1 MAIRTMPIRTLA
13 RVLDAAYGMMGFVTA
28 VQRDDQLVPIDWT
41 HRIDVIPA
49 AKEALGAAFCTAWAR
64 TLLARI
70 LDTPLDMDARHFSC
84 DGESFVARESL
95 RDSGPSNRLI
105 LVSMPDGKIDL
116 VITCG
121 DATVAG
127 VRNRVQKSS
136 NLTLILS
143 STGRTLHDTEI
154 VSYVCEDET
163 FAVEARDD
171 NLIRWSDLMHEHRCG
186 NTPRITAE
194 LMLPLCWACPG
205 RQPTVWRRREALG
218 AVAVARH
225 AGIVDVLPL
234 ILKHLALP
242 PRDWL
247 RGPNVAG
254 HVYRTTEGDTVTF
267 TFVPDV
273 QLSCS
278 SRLRLRIEGGGEW
291 FDA

>member
-1 MAIRTMPIRTLA
+1 MPNLA
-13 RVLDAAYGMMGFVTA
+13 RLLDAAYGMMGFVTA
-28 VQRDDQLVPIDWT
+28 VQRDGQPVPIDWA
-41 HRIDVIPA
+41 HRIDVLPA
-49 AKEALGAAFCTAWAR
+49 AREALGAAFCTTWAR

-70 LDTPLDMDARHFSC
+70 LDVPLDMDARHFSC
-84 DGESFVARESL
+84 DGESFVALESL
-95 RDSGPSNRLI
+95 RDSAPSNRLLI
-105 LVSMPDGKIDL
+105 VSMPDGKINL
-116 VITCG
+116 VTTCG
-121 DATVAG
+121 DATVAC
-127 VRNRVQKSS
+127 VRNRVQTTS

-143 STGRTLHDTEI
+143 STGRALHDAEV
-154 VSYVCEDET
+154 VSCVCEDET
-163 FAVEARDD
+163 FSVHTLDD
-171 NLIRWSDLMHEHRCG
+171 NLIHWMGSIQDYGYE

-225 AGIVDVLPL
+225 AGIVHMLPL

-254 HVYRTTEGDTVTF
+254 HASRSTEVDAVIF
-267 TFVPDV
+267 TFVPDK
-273 QLSCS
+273 QLSCD
-278 SRLRLRIEGGGEW
+278 SRLRLCIEGGGEW